1 MKKYLS
7 ILLLVISTIV
17 FGQLKIKDNSN
28 DWALIG
34 QSSQRIQLFRKGEQA
49 KFIYID
55 IPSIQKFYASISS
68 TLYEFAFTITD
79 SDLNEMY
86 NLIIDKLKSKAKENI
101 TLEFPEGD
109 IELHFLTGDII
120 LVLKNKV

>member
-1 MKKYLS
+1 MLQY
-7 ILLLVISTIV
+7 
-17 FGQLKIKDNSN
+17 
-28 DWALIG
+28 
-34 QSSQRIQLFRKGEQA
+34 
-49 KFIYID
+49 
-55 IPSIQKFYASISS
+55 S

-109 IELHFLTGDII
+109 IELHFLTGDIYFSF
-120 LVLKNKV
+120 KNKSLKLEKIRP